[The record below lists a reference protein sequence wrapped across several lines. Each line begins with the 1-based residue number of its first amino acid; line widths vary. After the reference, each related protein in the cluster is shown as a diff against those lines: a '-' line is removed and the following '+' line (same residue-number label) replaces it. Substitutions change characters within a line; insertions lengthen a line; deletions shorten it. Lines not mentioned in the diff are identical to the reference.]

1 MSDFSVY
8 WGHFTNRHMKDKVQF
23 NFNRLL
29 SINNTTKT
37 IKQKRLL
44 APPTLNAM
52 FRDKVREEYPDYTH
66 EFL

>member
-1 MSDFSVY
+1 M
-8 WGHFTNRHMKDKVQF
+8 GTTRHDIMKDKVNF
-23 NFNRLL
+23 NFKRLL
-29 SINNTTKT
+29 VVNKT
-37 IKQKRLL
+37 SKTVKQKRLL

>member
-1 MSDFSVY
+1 M
-8 WGHFTNRHMKDKVQF
+8 RDKVQF
-23 NFNRLL
+23 NFKRLL
-29 SINNTTKT
+29 SINKT
-37 IKQKRLL
+37 DRVVKQKRLL